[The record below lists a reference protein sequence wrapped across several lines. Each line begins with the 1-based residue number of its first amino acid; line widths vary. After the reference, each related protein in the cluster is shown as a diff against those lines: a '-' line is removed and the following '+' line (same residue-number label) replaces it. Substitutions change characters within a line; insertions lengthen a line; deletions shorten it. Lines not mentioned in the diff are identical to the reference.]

1 MIAIFGAGWISA
13 TALSPA
19 PATAAPVRVKDPNYP
34 LISPLVGVAF
44 PATSNFPELAKVNRD
59 VQAIVDNAKASGAAE
74 DVGVY
79 FRVPANAHAF
89 GINAD
94 KGFDPG
100 SLLKVPIMIAY
111 LKEAEGDPRVLLRRY
126 AYVPEHEPD
135 PSVPNELGP
144 QLKRGTYSAQELIE
158 AMIET
163 SDNVSKDILTDHA
176 DPMIL
181 QDVFDEMAVNFLKD
195 PSGLIT
201 PRQYVTFFS
210 RLYSAAYLDRENSNR
225 ALAFLTNTA
234 FTQGLI
240 AELPK
245 SIRVAHK
252 YGERGVY
259 QDGVLIGIELHD
271 CGIVYA
277 PENPYYLC
285 VMTRGTELKKLSNLI
300 ADISAKVF
308 ADRTSFVPTK

>member
-1 MIAIFGAGWISA
+1 
-13 TALSPA
+13 
-19 PATAAPVRVKDPNYP
+19 VR
-34 LISPLVGVAF
+34 
-44 PATSNFPELAKVNRD
+44 RD
-59 VQAIVDNAKASGAAE
+59 VQTIVDTAKASGAAE
-74 DVGVY
+74 EVGVY
-79 FRVPANAHAF
+79 FRLPANAHAF
-89 GINAD
+89 GIDAD

-111 LKEAEGDPRVLLRRY
+111 LKEAEADPKVLLRRY
-126 AYVPEHEPD
+126 SYVPEHEPD
-135 PSVPNELGP
+135 PSAPNELGP
-144 QLKRGTYSAQELIE
+144 QLNRGTYTAQELIE

-176 DPMIL
+176 DPVIL

-210 RLYSAAYLDRENSNR
+210 RLYNAGYLDRENSNR

-240 AELPK
+240 AEIPK

-259 QDGVLIGIELHD
+259 QDGSLIGIELHD

-285 VMTRGTELKKLSNLI
+285 VMTRGTEIRKLSTLI

-308 ADRTSFVPTK
+308 ADRASFAPTR